1 MALSISTPGSQTTA
15 NPLAGVT
22 LCHANMY
29 KFDASLP
36 DIFGADATPGRT
48 LLEAIIHTY
57 KVTCLH
63 SFQTVDSGCG
73 CGLYFD
79 KSAKGTVNWTD
90 RPVP

>member
-1 MALSISTPGSQTTA
+1 MCEISVYADSEHIMALSISTPGSQTTA

-63 SFQTVDSGCG
+63 SF
-73 CGLYFD
+73 
-79 KSAKGTVNWTD
+79 
-90 RPVP
+90 